1 MWTLLVERY
10 HRRGHL
16 AVLVSVRSAY
26 VAISKIGPRW
36 TARMGVW
43 PQEEGPSRYPSCV
56 IQSRT

>member
-10 HRRGHL
+10 HRRFHP

-36 TARMGVW
+36 TERMGVS
-43 PQEEGPSRYPSCV
+43 PQEEGPSRCPSCMFQ
-56 IQSRT
+56 IRT